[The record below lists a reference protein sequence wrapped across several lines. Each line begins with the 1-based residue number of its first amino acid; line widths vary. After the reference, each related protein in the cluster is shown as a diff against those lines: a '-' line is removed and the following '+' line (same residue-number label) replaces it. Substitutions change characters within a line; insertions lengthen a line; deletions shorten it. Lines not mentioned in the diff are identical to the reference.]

1 MIRSRGWLRRDERGS
16 VMAVELVVC
25 APLLAG
31 FIWLVIFGG
40 RIALAH
46 QAVQTAAADAARAAS
61 IARTATTA
69 RTQARE
75 WAATSLANQ
84 GVDCVST
91 RIDVDTAGFNRPV
104 GTPAT
109 VTVQLACDLNT
120 ADLAALPG
128 IPATMPIQAAMS
140 SPLDTYRERTGRR

>member
-1 MIRSRGWLRRDERGS
+1 MNRSRRRRHDERGS

-31 FIWLVIFGG
+31 FIWLTIFGG

-61 IARTATTA
+61 ISRTATTA
-69 RTQARE
+69 RTQARQ
-75 WAATSLANQ
+75 WAATSLTNQ
-84 GVDCVST
+84 GVDCAT
-91 RIDVDTAGFNRPV
+91 TQIDIDTSGFARPV

-109 VTVQLACDLNT
+109 VTVTLNCDVNT

-128 IPATMPIQAAMS
+128 IPATMPIQASMT

>member
-1 MIRSRGWLRRDERGS
+1 
-16 VMAVELVVC
+16 MAVELVVC

-69 RTQARE
+69 RTQARQ
-75 WAATSLANQ
+75 WATTSLANQ
-84 GVDCVST
+84 GLDCTTT
-91 RIDVDTAGFNRPV
+91 RIDIDTTGFSRPV

-109 VTVQLACDLNT
+109 VTVQIGCDLNT

-128 IPATMPIQAAMS
+128 IPHTMPIQATMT
-140 SPLDTYRERTGRR
+140 SPLDTYRERTGHR